1 MTSEYKPRPVVAI
14 LLSVGCPGLG
24 YSYCGRPL
32 FAVLGFGT
40 LLILLVAAEMLL
52 MGNVATLV
60 TSFAI
65 GALLNL
71 GMIVHSGVMAKRTP
85 RRRKTISNRWYLLLP
100 IVVLVL
106 FVLPPI
112 WRATLFQVARYQMY
126 TTSSPAMQPT
136 ILAGDRIVI
145 DRWAF
150 RSTSPARGDLV
161 MFAGP
166 DNPRTVRIERC
177 VGVPGDTISINDK
190 TLFVNGIRAR
200 ESFAIHRDPALVRE
214 GPDTVRDN
222 LAETR
227 LRSEDYFILADDR
240 DASLDSRYFGP
251 VRADLILGKLT
262 LIYWSEDRSRIGKQF

>member
-1 MTSEYKPRPVVAI
+1 MTSEYKPRPVVAV
-14 LLSVGCPGLG
+14 LLSIGCPGLG
-24 YSYCGRPL
+24 YAYCGRPL
-32 FAVLGFGT
+32 FAVLGFGG
-40 LLILLVAAEMLL
+40 LLGILVAAEMLL
-52 MGNVATLV
+52 MGNFATLV
-60 TSFAI
+60 VSFAI

-71 GMIVHSGVMAKRTP
+71 GMIVHAGVMAKGTP
-85 RRRKTISNRWYLLLP
+85 PQRKTISNRWYVLLP
-100 IVVLVL
+100 IAVLVP

-126 TTSSPAMQPT
+126 KTSSSAMQPT

-150 RSTSPARGDLV
+150 RATGPTRGDLV

-166 DNPRTVRIERC
+166 DNLRTIRIERC

-190 TLFVNGIRAR
+190 VLFVNGVRAR
-200 ESFAIHRDPALVRE
+200 EPFAIHRDPSLVHE

-222 LAETR
+222 LPETR
-227 LRSEDYFILADDR
+227 LGPGDYFILADDR

-251 VRADLILGKLT
+251 VRARFVLGKLA
-262 LIYWSEDRSRIGKQF
+262 LIYWSEDGSQIGKQF